1 MKSAAE
7 QSGRSGGHRLGRKRG
22 LDRDRLPAVVDYYRP
37 IFGELRFNASGW
49 AQVRCVF
56 HVDQHASLTIHQG
69 RGAFRCFA
77 CAARGGDVLAF
88 EMLRTGADFKSAVRA
103 LGAWR

>member
-1 MKSAAE
+1 MRAHEIPRPST
-7 QSGRSGGHRLGRKRG
+7 RRRG
-22 LDRDRLPAVVDYYRP
+22 LDRNRLPTITDYYRP

-56 HVDQHASLTIHQG
+56 HEDGHASLSIHRE

-77 CAARGGDVLAF
+77 CDTHGGDVLAF
-88 EMLRTGADFKSAVRA
+88 EMLRIGADFKSAARA